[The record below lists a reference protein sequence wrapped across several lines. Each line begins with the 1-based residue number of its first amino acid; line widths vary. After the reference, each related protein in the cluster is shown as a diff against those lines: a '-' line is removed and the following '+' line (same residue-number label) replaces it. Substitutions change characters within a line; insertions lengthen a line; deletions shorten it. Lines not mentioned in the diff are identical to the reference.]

1 MSQFRDNSW
10 LATARSYGVLKSLRS
25 SARFAKS
32 KSKSAVNLNALS
44 KQEQKKQKLQQQ
56 SEQQQQEHQ
65 QLQQQQQQQ
74 QQEEA
79 VYANV
84 EEIYQQTEI
93 EEDALMG
100 NAQVSDVAQHLKV
113 ASIPCSISMHR
124 NPINQTSNQ

>member
-1 MSQFRDNSW
+1 MSTRNMSQFRDNSW

-44 KQEQKKQKLQQQ
+44 KQEQKKQKLQQ
-56 SEQQQQEHQ
+56 SEQQQQQEHQ
-65 QLQQQQQQQ
+65 QLQQQQQQQQ

-84 EEIYQQTEI
+84 EEIIQQTEI

-100 NAQVSDVAQHLKV
+100 NAQVSQSKF
-113 ASIPCSISMHR
+113 
-124 NPINQTSNQ
+124 